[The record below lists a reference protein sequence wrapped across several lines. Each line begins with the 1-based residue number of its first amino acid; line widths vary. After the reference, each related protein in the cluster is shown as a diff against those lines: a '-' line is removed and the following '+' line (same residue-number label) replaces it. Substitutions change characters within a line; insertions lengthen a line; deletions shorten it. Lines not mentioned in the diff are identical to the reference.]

1 MNWVYL
7 VGEKKTNRKK
17 SNNKKK
23 CRRRIVKILRKQ
35 ILISP
40 YLSFFM
46 HRNSVLFLLHKA
58 YSRFSLTK
66 SILYEKRLLFPHF
79 LYGCLLVTLKVGALE
94 IIVTGDLHSR
104 KSACNFRIFFS
115 NIH

>member
-1 MNWVYL
+1 M
-7 VGEKKTNRKK
+7 
-17 SNNKKK
+17 
-23 CRRRIVKILRKQ
+23 KILRKQ

-104 KSACNFRIFFS
+104 KSACNFRIFFFKYS
-115 NIH
+115 LEDQKNKRAMMALYRSTG